1 MAKKLNFKEIG
12 LHVVSPRRSSGAA
25 HPISHLAAN
34 EGFLYIPLH
43 MVRSDPDQPRK
54 YFNDASLDDL
64 TASIREKGVL
74 QPILVRKEPAG
85 EGFVIIAGERRWR
98 AAKAVGLKEIPALMR
113 DAQDAL
119 EVALIEN
126 VQRENLK
133 PLEEAE
139 ALMRLKQARGFTD
152 QALAKIIGKSRTSVT
167 ELLTLNQLPKSI
179 KDQCRTSDIWTRSQ
193 LLQLVRAGSPKEIEE
208 VWARIKDGFG
218 RHRERSETK
227 FRVCHEKAR
236 RWAIPVSA
244 QAQGPDIPGARYL
257 LQSEGHEIGSQR
269 RAKGRSETSTLTHL
283 HGRMA

>member
-1 MAKKLNFKEIG
+1 MVKKLNFKEIG
-12 LHVVSPRRSSGAA
+12 LNAVSPRRRSGAA
-25 HPISHLAAN
+25 HPISHLAAH

-43 MVRSDPDQPRK
+43 MVRPDPEQPRK

-64 TASIREKGVL
+64 AASIREKGVL

-85 EGFVIIAGERRWR
+85 GGFVIIAGERRWR

-113 DAQDAL
+113 DAHDAL

-193 LLQLVRAGSPKEIEE
+193 LLQLVRAGSSKEIEE
-208 VWARIKDGFG
+208 VWARIKDGSGATVRDLRRRSTVSAG
-218 RHRERSETK
+218 RKRARGRYRFLHKPKGRAFQVLVTFSKAKATRSE
-227 FRVCHEKAR
+227 
-236 RWAIPVSA
+236 VSA
-244 QAQGPDIPGARYL
+244 ALKD
-257 LQSEGHEIGSQR
+257 
-269 RAKGRSETSTLTHL
+269 TLKHL
-283 HGRMA
+283 P

>member
-1 MAKKLNFKEIG
+1 MPKKLNFKEIG
-12 LHVVSPRRSSGAA
+12 LHAVSPRRPSATA

-34 EGFLYIPLH
+34 AGFLYVPLELL
-43 MVRSDPDQPRK
+43 RPDPDQPRK
-54 YFNDASLDDL
+54 YFDDATLDDL

-74 QPILVRKEPAG
+74 QPILIRKEPAG

-98 AAKAVGLKEIPALMR
+98 AAKAVGLKELPALMR

-167 ELLTLNQLPKSI
+167 ELLTLNQLPESI
-179 KDQCRTSDIWTRSQ
+179 KKQCRTSDIWTRSQ
-193 LLQLVRAGSPKEIEE
+193 LLQLVRAGSSKEIEE
-208 VWARIKDGFG
+208 VWARIKDGSGATVRDLRRSSRPAG
-218 RHRERSETK
+218 RKRAGGRYRFLHKPKGRTFQVLVTFSKAKATRSE
-227 FRVCHEKAR
+227 V
-236 RWAIPVSA
+236 
-244 QAQGPDIPGARYL
+244 GAAL
-257 LQSEGHEIGSQR
+257 KDAL
-269 RAKGRSETSTLTHL
+269 KHL
-283 HGRMA
+283 P

>member
-1 MAKKLNFKEIG
+1 MVKKLNFKEIG
-12 LHVVSPRRSSGAA
+12 LHAVSRRGPPAA
-25 HPISHLAAN
+25 RHPISQLAAN

-43 MVRSDPDQPRK
+43 MVQSDPDQPRK

-139 ALMRLKQARGFTD
+139 ALLRLKQARGFTD

-167 ELLTLNQLPKSI
+167 ELLTLNQLPESI
-179 KDQCRTSDIWTRSQ
+179 KGQCRTSDLWTRSQ
-193 LLQLVRAGSPKEIEE
+193 LLQLVRAGSTKEIED
-208 VWARIKDGFG
+208 VWARVKDGSGATVRDLRRSSVSAG
-218 RHRERSETK
+218 RKRAGGRYKFLHKPKGRTFQVLVTFSKAKATRSE
-227 FRVCHEKAR
+227 V
-236 RWAIPVSA
+236 
-244 QAQGPDIPGARYL
+244 GAAL
-257 LQSEGHEIGSQR
+257 KDAL
-269 RAKGRSETSTLTHL
+269 KHL
-283 HGRMA
+283 P

>member
-12 LHVVSPRRSSGAA
+12 LHAVSARKPSGAS
-25 HPISHLAAN
+25 HPISQLAAN
-34 EGFLYIPLH
+34 EGFLYIPLG
-43 MVRSDPDQPRK
+43 MVRPDPDQPRK
-54 YFNDASLDDL
+54 YFSDASLDDL

-74 QPILVRKEPAG
+74 QPILIRKEPAG
-85 EGFVIIAGERRWR
+85 GGFIIIAGERRWR
-98 AAKAVGLKEIPALMR
+98 AAKAIGLKEIPALVR

-167 ELLTLNQLPKSI
+167 ELLTLNELPESI

-193 LLQLVRAGSPKEIEE
+193 LLQLVRAGSSKEIEE
-208 VWARIKDGFG
+208 VWARIKNGSGATVRDLRRSAGASAG
-218 RHRERSETK
+218 RRRAGGRYRFLHKPKGRTFQVLVTFS
-227 FRVCHEKAR
+227 KAKVTR
-236 RWAIPVSA
+236 PEVSA
-244 QAQGPDIPGARYL
+244 ALKDAL
-257 LQSEGHEIGSQR
+257 
-269 RAKGRSETSTLTHL
+269 KHL
-283 HGRMA
+283 P

>member
-1 MAKKLNFKEIG
+1 MVKKLNFKEIG
-12 LHVVSPRRSSGAA
+12 LHAVSRRGPPGAP
-25 HPISHLAAN
+25 HPISQLAAN

-43 MVRSDPDQPRK
+43 MVQSDPDQPRK
-54 YFNDASLDDL
+54 YFDDASLGDL

-167 ELLTLNQLPKSI
+167 ELLTLNQLPNSI
-179 KDQCRTSDIWTRSQ
+179 KDQCRTSDLWTRSQ
-193 LLQLVRAGSPKEIEE
+193 LLQLVRVGSPKEIED
-208 VWARIKDGFG
+208 VWAKVKDGSGATVRDLRRSTASAG
-218 RHRERSETK
+218 RKRAGGRYRFLHKPKGRTFQVLVTFSKAKATRSE
-227 FRVCHEKAR
+227 V
-236 RWAIPVSA
+236 
-244 QAQGPDIPGARYL
+244 GAAL
-257 LQSEGHEIGSQR
+257 KDAL
-269 RAKGRSETSTLTHL
+269 KHL
-283 HGRMA
+283 P

>member
-1 MAKKLNFKEIG
+1 MAKKLNFKEIA
-12 LHVVSPRRSSGAA
+12 LSAVSPKRPSGAA
-25 HPISHLAAN
+25 HPISQLAAN
-34 EGFLYIPLH
+34 EGFLYIPLR

-98 AAKAVGLKEIPALMR
+98 AAKAVGLKEIPALVR

-139 ALMRLKQARGFTD
+139 ALMRLKQARDFTD

-179 KDQCRTSDIWTRSQ
+179 KDECRTSDIWTRSQ
-193 LLQLVRAGSPKEIEE
+193 LLQLVRAGSPKEIEV
-208 VWARIKDGFG
+208 VWARIKGGSGATVRDLRRSSGSSG
-218 RHRERSETK
+218 RKRAGGRYKFLHKPKGRTFQVLVTFSKAKATRSE
-227 FRVCHEKAR
+227 V
-236 RWAIPVSA
+236 
-244 QAQGPDIPGARYL
+244 GAAL
-257 LQSEGHEIGSQR
+257 KDAL
-269 RAKGRSETSTLTHL
+269 KHL
-283 HGRMA
+283 P

>member
-1 MAKKLNFKEIG
+1 MVKKLNFKEIG
-12 LHVVSPRRSSGAA
+12 LHAVSRRGPPGAP
-25 HPISHLAAN
+25 HPISQLAAN

-167 ELLTLNQLPKSI
+167 ELLTLNQLPNSI
-179 KDQCRTSDIWTRSQ
+179 KDQCRTSDLWTRSQ
-193 LLQLVRAGSPKEIEE
+193 LLQLVRVGSPKEIED
-208 VWARIKDGFG
+208 VWAKVKDGSGATVRDLRRSAASAG
-218 RHRERSETK
+218 RKRAGGRYRFLHKPKGRTFQVLVTFSKAKATRSE
-227 FRVCHEKAR
+227 V
-236 RWAIPVSA
+236 
-244 QAQGPDIPGARYL
+244 GAAL
-257 LQSEGHEIGSQR
+257 KDAL
-269 RAKGRSETSTLTHL
+269 KHL
-283 HGRMA
+283 P